1 MQNKSSTGM
10 QQYTSDYFFNFFKLK
25 QIGASHLLL
34 AFYKVFWPASK
45 NNQLYFKCILAFLFV
60 LLFNV
65 DLINAQPVDSAYSK
79 DTRADNKARLYRN
92 ILNNAINKN
101 LSLPLNDSSE
111 ENWMDAFWGMELIRY
126 KSPWADSRIY
136 TAFDSID
143 KRSIPFKR
151 ALLELVYTNYPF
163 EFIKEVTQ
171 LMYKAE
177 NDKIFAMCA
186 EYLLK
191 AKPELKSTVAAVL
204 LKNLALNKDAAV
216 LNELNF
222 RINNVAGK
230 TRLPDVKALLHH
242 PFFEN
247 ATVIYSI
254 QRSNRNYPGL
264 VMVRDSVGNF
274 VKDVYGN
281 FFSVPQLARSI
292 TNLPGYLTNG
302 NTPQGIFRMFGI
314 NVSKSNFIGPT
325 PNIQLTMPYETSL
338 QHFMNDSSIT
348 DTSWTTT
355 WYKKLLPES
364 WKNYYPIYGS
374 FYAGKAGRT
383 EIISHGTT
391 INPDYYRGQPYYPL
405 TPSLGC
411 LCTKETWDEAD
422 GRRIISDQQKLLSAL
437 SKAGGANGYL
447 IVIELNDEQ
456 RPVEINDV
464 LALLNN

>member
-1 MQNKSSTGM
+1 M
-10 QQYTSDYFFNFFKLK
+10 FC
-25 QIGASHLLL
+25 
-34 AFYKVFWPASK
+34 KVFNPGSK
-45 NNQLYFKCILAFLFV
+45 KNKPYFKCISIFLCV
-60 LLFNV
+60 LFFNTVLITAQTV
-65 DLINAQPVDSAYSK
+65 DTVYSK

-101 LSLPLNDSSE
+101 LSLALNDTTE

-136 TAFDSID
+136 TAFEGID
-143 KRSIPFKR
+143 KRSIPYKR
-151 ALLELVYTNYPF
+151 ALLELVFTNYPF
-163 EFIKEVTQ
+163 EFTKEVTQ

-191 AKPELKSTVAAVL
+191 AKPELKSAVAGIL
-204 LKNLALNKDAAV
+204 LKKLTLNKDAAI
-216 LNELNF
+216 LTELNC
-222 RINNVAGK
+222 RMNDVSGK
-230 TRLPDVKALLHH
+230 NRLPDVKTLLHH

-247 ATVIYSI
+247 ATAVYSF

-264 VMVRDSVGNF
+264 VVVKDSAGNF
-274 VKDVYGN
+274 VKDDYGN

-314 NVSKSNFIGPT
+314 DVSKSNFIGPT

-348 DTSWTTT
+348 DTSWTID

-411 LCTKETWDEAD
+411 LCTKEIWDEAD

-437 SKAGGANGYL
+437 RKAGGANGYL
-447 IVIELNDEQ
+447 IVIEMNDEQ

-464 LALLNN
+464 LTLLSK

>member
-1 MQNKSSTGM
+1 M
-10 QQYTSDYFFNFFKLK
+10 SDYFFHFLK
-25 QIGASHLLL
+25 IQKVIKSSLPIKFCNGFELL
-34 AFYKVFWPASK
+34 SK
-45 NNQLYFKCILAFLFV
+45 KNKLYFKCISILLG
-60 LLFNV
+60 LLFFDGVLITAQTV
-65 DLINAQPVDSAYSK
+65 DTVYSK

-101 LSLPLNDSSE
+101 LSLPLEDSSE

-136 TAFDSID
+136 TAFDGID

-163 EFIKEVTQ
+163 EFTKEVTQ

-191 AKPELKSTVAAVL
+191 AKPELKSAVAGIL
-204 LKNLALNKDAAV
+204 LKKLSLNKDAAI
-216 LNELNF
+216 LTELNF
-222 RINNVAGK
+222 RLNEGPGK
-230 TRLPDVKALLHH
+230 IRLPDIKALLHH
-242 PFFEN
+242 PLFEK
-247 ATVIYSI
+247 ATIVFSL

-264 VMVRDSVGNF
+264 VVVRDTLGNF
-274 VKDVYGN
+274 VKDDYGN

-302 NTPQGIFRMFGI
+302 NTPQGIFRMFGTD
-314 NVSKSNFIGPT
+314 VSRSNFIGPT
-325 PNIQLTMPYETSL
+325 PNIQLTMPFETNL

-348 DTSWTTT
+348 DTSWTTN

-364 WKNYYPIYGS
+364 WKNYHPIYGS
-374 FYAGKAGRT
+374 LYAGKAGRT
-383 EIISHGTT
+383 EIIAHGTT

-411 LCTKETWDEAD
+411 LCTKEIWDEAD
-422 GRRIISDQQKLLSAL
+422 GRRIISDQQKLISAL
-437 SKAGGANGYL
+437 QKAGSANGYL
-447 IVIELNDEQ
+447 IVIDLNDDQ
-456 RPVEINDV
+456 RPVEINEV
-464 LALLNN
+464 LALLSK

>member
-1 MQNKSSTGM
+1 M
-10 QQYTSDYFFNFFKLK
+10 QQNISNCFNHFLRIQIIINSFFPIRFCKAFKP
-25 QIGASHLLL
+25 
-34 AFYKVFWPASK
+34 VSK
-45 NNQLYFKCILAFLFV
+45 KIQLCFKCIIVFLC
-60 LLFNV
+60 LLFFDGVLITAQTV
-65 DLINAQPVDSAYSK
+65 DTVYSK
-79 DTRADNKARLYRN
+79 DTRADNKTRLYKN

-101 LSLPLNDSSE
+101 LSLPLGDISE

-136 TAFDSID
+136 AAFDGVD

-151 ALLELVYTNYPF
+151 SLLELVYSTYPF
-163 EFIKEVTQ
+163 QFTKEVAQ

-177 NDKIFAMCA
+177 DDKIFAMCA

-191 AKPELKSTVAAVL
+191 AKPELKSAVAGIL
-204 LKNLALNKDAAV
+204 LKKLSLNKDAAI
-216 LNELNF
+216 LTELNF
-222 RINNVAGK
+222 RINDVPGK
-230 TRLPDVKALLHH
+230 TRLPDIKVLLHH
-242 PFFEN
+242 PFFKN
-247 ATVIYSI
+247 ATVVFSF
-254 QRSNRNYPGL
+254 QRSNRDYPGL
-264 VMVRDSVGNF
+264 VIVRDSIGNF
-274 VKDVYGN
+274 VKDDYGN

-302 NTPQGIFRMFGI
+302 NTPQGIFRMFGLD
-314 NVSKSNFIGPT
+314 VSRSNFIGPT
-325 PNIQLTMPYETSL
+325 PNIQLTMPFETSL

-348 DTSWTTT
+348 DTSWTNN

-383 EIISHGTT
+383 EIIAHGTT

-411 LCTKETWDEAD
+411 LSTKEIWDEAD
-422 GRRIISDQQKLLSAL
+422 GRRIISDQQKLISAL
-437 SKAGGANGYL
+437 HKAGAANGYL

-456 RPVEINDV
+456 RPVEINEV
-464 LALLNN
+464 LTLFNK